1 MDHFLF
7 RCRRWDVLRD
17 AHNIKTLAK
26 GRWGGTAYLLG
37 GWSGERKDGALDN
50 WTPNLKMV
58 NATIRFAEATERLN
72 NNRWRHREEEDRGS
86 DRQGGSS
93 GGSDEEVEDGERR
106 DRDERR

>member
-1 MDHFLF
+1 MTYF
-7 RCRRWDVLRD
+7 
-17 AHNIKTLAK
+17 
-26 GRWGGTAYLLG
+26 